1 MELISNNFT
10 GVLGNNV
17 SFLFEL
23 SENKQRNQGGVYTAR
38 SWTGSVV
45 PGASLEPAEVLE
57 GRGESAAVGNLS
69 RLVKHWETSVI
80 SEVQQEPTEQS
91 INIHGDFPQS
101 KHMNK

>member
-10 GVLGNNV
+10 GVLVNIV

-23 SENKQRNQGGVYTAR
+23 SENRQRNQGGVCAAG

-45 PGASLEPAEVLE
+45 PGASLEPAEVL
-57 GRGESAAVGNLS
+57 GRGGESAAVGKPS
-69 RLVKHWETSVI
+69 RLVKHWETSVM

-91 INIHGDFPQS
+91 VNIHGNFPQS